1 MRPLHGMILCSVVLL
16 LETDGFPGPP
26 VAQVATVPGTK
37 KLSKFFGAVIC
48 LLTAPQASVRVM
60 AEGRQAI
67 RRFVT
72 AVTGPETLEEEEEQR
87 GCFSSAT
94 IL

>member
-1 MRPLHGMILCSVVLL
+1 
-16 LETDGFPGPP
+16 
-26 VAQVATVPGTK
+26 
-37 KLSKFFGAVIC
+37 
-48 LLTAPQASVRVM
+48 M

-72 AVTGPETLEEEEEQR
+72 AVTGPETLEEEEERR